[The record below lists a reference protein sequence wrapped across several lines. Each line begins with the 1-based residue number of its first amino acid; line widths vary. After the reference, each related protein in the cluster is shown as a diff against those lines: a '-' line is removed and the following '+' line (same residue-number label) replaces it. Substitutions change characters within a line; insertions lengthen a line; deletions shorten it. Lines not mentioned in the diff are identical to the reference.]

1 MLDYSYKTISYP
13 MTKKDKKSK
22 DSLHSRR
29 DFLGMASCTAG
40 ILGAGCMA
48 YPFVN
53 SMNPAD
59 DVQSGA
65 EVEVDLSSIQ
75 VGQATTV
82 MWRGKPVFIR
92 RRTAQEIEQETKT
105 DISKLIDPQQDQ
117 ERVKNPEWLVV
128 IGVCT
133 HLGCVPS
140 GQKATDNRGK
150 FGGWFCPC
158 HGSAYDASGR
168 VRQGPAPRNL
178 EIPPYVFLNKS
189 TICIGKEDIPNNV

>member
-1 MLDYSYKTISYP
+1 M
-13 MTKKDKKSK
+13 KKQKITDKSK
-22 DSLHSRR
+22 R
-29 DFLGMASCTAG
+29 DFLGIASCAAG
-40 ILGAGCMA
+40 ALGIGCLA

-53 SMNPAD
+53 SMNPAA

-65 EVEVDLSSIQ
+65 EVEVDLKNIKS
-75 VGQATTV
+75 GNATTV

-92 RRTAQEIEQETKT
+92 RRTAKEIADVANT
-105 DISKLIDPQQDQ
+105 DIKQLIDPQSDK

-140 GQKATDNRGK
+140 GQKATDNRGN
-150 FGGWFCPC
+150 FDGWFCPC

-168 VRQGPAPRNL
+168 VRQGPAPKNL
-178 EIPPYVFLNKS
+178 EIPPYVFLNES
-189 TICIGKEDIPNNV
+189 TICIGKEDITKNV